1 MHTEVRGDNISV
13 VRAVQS
19 LSNHITREKRFQS
32 IISTVQQLIESQ
44 QIDQVLWVP
53 TAVNI
58 SDGLTKAKD
67 GTPIINLLTFGVLPI
82 PEEEILQKKHFKTHT
97 SKQYLIDSDRFLEIE
112 KNSGRKSGKSRKRFR
127 CTNQKKM
134 DHTQSNKFSRF

>member
-1 MHTEVRGDNISV
+1 MFSEILWGTPLVKMHTEVRGDNVSV

-32 IISTVQQLIESQ
+32 LISTVQQLIENEQ
-44 QIDQVLWVP
+44 VDQVIWAP

-67 GTPIINLLTFGVLPI
+67 GVTILNLLTYGVLPI
-82 PEEEILQKKHFKTHT
+82 
-97 SKQYLIDSDRFLEIE
+97 
-112 KNSGRKSGKSRKRFR
+112 
-127 CTNQKKM
+127 
-134 DHTQSNKFSRF
+134 